1 MEGNASNII
10 MRLIKLVGDATSV
23 PVWLILSE
31 RRDAPVYRSR
41 AIVAYIAHKVLKIP
55 SVEVGRSLARDH
67 STVLHACKIAE
78 QMISDASDD
87 ARLILGLSEA
97 ARELNFEYAP
107 EFAVDRLI
115 AAYSALSAEDKLRFM
130 SHVAFVGATM
140 EAA

>member
-1 MEGNASNII
+1 MNGII
-10 MRLIKLVGDATSV
+10 MKLVKLVGDATAV
-23 PVWLILSE
+23 PAWLILSE

-78 QMISDASDD
+78 QMISDDSDD
-87 ARLILGLSEA
+87 ARLILKLSDA
-97 ARELNFEYAP
+97 ARELNFEHAP

-115 AAYSALSAEDKLRFM
+115 AAYSALSADDKLRFM
-130 SHVAFVGATM
+130 SHVAFIATTM